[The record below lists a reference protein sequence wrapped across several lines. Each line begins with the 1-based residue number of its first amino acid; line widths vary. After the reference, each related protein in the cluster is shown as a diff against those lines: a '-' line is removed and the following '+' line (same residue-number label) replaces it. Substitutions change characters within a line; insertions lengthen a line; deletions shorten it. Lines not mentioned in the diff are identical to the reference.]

1 MLPDFISK
9 LIYQLSVG
17 IRNPSLNS
25 IYQQLKQSEHFTREQ
40 LYKLQFERVQ
50 SLLTFAN
57 RYSPYYKTV
66 FDQHAIDVSAI
77 RNSDDFRQIP
87 ITDKNTLIA
96 YSADIHASYNF
107 SKVFKAET
115 SGTTGNAL
123 EFTKNE
129 EWDSTNR
136 AALMRAYDWYGV
148 KPWQYSGYLWGFN
161 ISGLQAAKVQLLDFL
176 QNRARLFNYH
186 HDEIQKFSGKLHSAS
201 FLTGYSSMIYEIA
214 KVINQQQNFSATDFR
229 NIKLV
234 AGTSETIL
242 DIYKTEVEKAFG
254 LAMRNEYGA
263 AEAGLIAY
271 ECPQGKLHINVENV
285 LLETNKDNEAI
296 VTNLASLSF
305 PVIRYNL
312 GDIIELDDDS
322 VCCDCGIAHPTI
334 KSLSGRKGATIQ
346 GKVNQYPALTFYYV
360 FKNLAIQDKLF
371 LNYRAFQNES
381 GVVTLKIEQ
390 NKSER
395 SELKLKTQLRN
406 YFSDDVIVNIEW
418 SASFG
423 AARDSKVQYFNTTL
437 DNSVN
442 ATGA

>member
-1 MLPDFISK
+1 MLPDFIAK

-17 IRNPSLNS
+17 IRNPSLNN
-25 IYQQLKQSEHFTREQ
+25 IYRQLKESEHFSREQ
-40 LYKLQFERVQ
+40 LYELQSERIH
-50 SLLTFAN
+50 SLLKFAH
-57 RYSPYYKTV
+57 RYSPYYRDV
-66 FDQHAIDVSAI
+66 FDQHGIDVKAMK
-77 RNSDDFRQIP
+77 NPDGFRKIP
-87 ITDKNTLIA
+87 ITDKKTLIDH
-96 YSADIHASYNF
+96 STDIHTAYNF

-186 HDEIQKFSGKLHSAS
+186 HDEIQVFTRKLHSAS

-214 KVINQQQNFSATDFR
+214 KVINQQQTLSPGNFH
-229 NIKLV
+229 NVKLV

-242 DIYKTEVEKAFG
+242 DIYKTEVEKALG
-254 LAMRNEYGA
+254 LAMRSEYGA

-285 LLETNKDNEAI
+285 LLETNQNNEAI
-296 VTNLASLSF
+296 VTNLASFSF

-322 VCCDCGIAHPTI
+322 VYCDCGIAHPTI

-346 GKVNQYPALTFYYV
+346 GKSNKYPALTFYYV
-360 FKNLAIQDKLF
+360 FKNLAIQEKLF
-371 LNYRAFQNES
+371 LNYRAFQNEA
-381 GVVTLKIEQ
+381 GAVTLKIEQ
-390 NKSER
+390 NKTEDADSQ
-395 SELKLKTQLRN
+395 LKTQLQN
-406 YFSDDVIVNIEW
+406 YFGDDLHVAIEW
-418 SASFG
+418 SASFD
-423 AARDSKVQYFNTTL
+423 AARDRKVQYFNTTL
-437 DNSVN
+437 E
-442 ATGA
+442 

>member
-9 LIYQLSVG
+9 LVYQLSVG
-17 IRNPSLNS
+17 IRNPSLNN
-25 IYQQLKQSEHFTREQ
+25 IYRQLKQSEHFSREQ
-40 LYKLQFERVQ
+40 LYNLQFERVQ
-50 SLLTFAN
+50 SLLNFAS
-57 RYSPYYKTV
+57 RYSPYYRAV
-66 FDQHAIDVSAI
+66 FDQHGIDVNAI
-77 RNSDDFRQIP
+77 RNLDDFRQIP
-87 ITDKNTLIA
+87 ITDKKTLIA
-96 YSADIHASYNF
+96 HSAEIHTAYNF

-161 ISGLQAAKVQLLDFL
+161 ISGLQATKVQLLDFL

-186 HDEIQKFSGKLHSAS
+186 PDEIQKFAGKLHSAS
-201 FLTGYSSMIYEIA
+201 FLTGYSSMVYEIA
-214 KVINQQQNFSATDFR
+214 KVINQQQNFSLTDFH
-229 NIKLV
+229 NIKLI

-242 DIYKTEVEKAFG
+242 DIYKTEVEKALG
-254 LAMRNEYGA
+254 LVMRSEYGA

-271 ECPQGKLHINVENV
+271 ECPQGRLHINVENV
-285 LLETNKDNEAI
+285 LLETNQNNEAI
-296 VTNLASLSF
+296 VTNLASFSF

-312 GDIIELDDDS
+312 GDIIELNDDS
-322 VCCDCGIAHPTI
+322 VYCDCGIAHPTI

-346 GKVNQYPALTFYYV
+346 GKANQYPALTFYYV
-360 FKNLAIQDKLF
+360 FKNLAIEEKLF
-371 LNYRAFQNES
+371 LNYRAFQNEAGS
-381 GVVTLKIEQ
+381 VTLKIEQ

-395 SELKLKTQLRN
+395 SESRLKAQLQN
-406 YFSDDVIVNIEW
+406 YFGDDVNVNIEW
-418 SASFG
+418 SASFE

-437 DNSVN
+437 E
-442 ATGA
+442 